1 MRKKYYLR
9 TLFIAL
15 VIAPALATQSTYAQP
30 SSDTTK
36 EAIPKVCRLA
46 VDDAHIS
53 TSMYKNTKLKYLKI
67 NARSE
72 CHHYQSSVQILME
85 IHRVDSKEGDIL
97 VRPFDNHKGSKS
109 GFIVEI
115 NDAKIL
121 CVNNKPTK
129 YYGVATAHVVIPGF
143 GVFDRTAH
151 SLNHPML
158 LCGT

>member
-1 MRKKYYLR
+1 MRNRNYL
-9 TLFIAL
+9 TLLITTAAIIIFL
-15 VIAPALATQSTYAQP
+15 TTQSTFAQP
-30 SSDTTK
+30 SSVTTK
-36 EAIPKVCRLA
+36 EAVPKVCRLA

-72 CHHYQSSVQILME
+72 CHHYQSAVQIL
-85 IHRVDSKEGDIL
+85 IKIYKVDPKKGDIL
-97 VRPFDNHKGSKS
+97 MRPFDNRKGSKS
-109 GFIVEI
+109 GYTVEM

-143 GVFDRTAH
+143 GVFDRTAQ
-151 SLNHPML
+151 SLNYPTL
-158 LCGT
+158 SCGT